1 MRNHKYA
8 FGDAMGYALT
18 SVALGDEG
26 ALIQHAG
33 CLRER
38 RKIELRHALSAE
50 RLKPLRR
57 FPE

>member
-1 MRNHKYA
+1 
-8 FGDAMGYALT
+8 MGYALT

-33 CLRER
+33 CLRKR